1 MLEETLKKGLRG
13 QKGCFQVTQNLSQMG
28 DNYLIS
34 DCPAGGIP
42 SVKRVETVEENKPS
56 IEENGKG
63 V

>member
-13 QKGCFQVTQNLSQMG
+13 QKGCFQVTQMG
-28 DNYLIS
+28 DNHLIS

-42 SVKRVETVEENKPS
+42 SVKRVETVEENQPS